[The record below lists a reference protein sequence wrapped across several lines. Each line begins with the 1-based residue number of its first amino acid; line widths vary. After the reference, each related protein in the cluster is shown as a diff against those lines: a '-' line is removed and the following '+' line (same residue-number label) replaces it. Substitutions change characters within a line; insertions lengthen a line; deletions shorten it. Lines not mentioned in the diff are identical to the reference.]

1 MLGLLAVVSREA
13 RMGQNEAWFREL
25 NERLEQRALE
35 RRDSQVLFRIVCE
48 CDREVCTEQIEITIG
63 DYEAARRSSTA
74 FIIVPGHA
82 DLSFERIISIRAE
95 RYEIV
100 EKLGDAALVAEA
112 EDPRG

>member
-1 MLGLLAVVSREA
+1 M
-13 RMGQNEAWFREL
+13 
-25 NERLEQRALE
+25 
-35 RRDSQVLFRIVCE
+35 LFRIVCE
-48 CDREVCTEQIEITIG
+48 CDREVSTEQIEITIG

-100 EKLGDAALVAEA
+100 EK
-112 EDPRG
+112 PRRRRPGCRGRGPARLSEIESQ